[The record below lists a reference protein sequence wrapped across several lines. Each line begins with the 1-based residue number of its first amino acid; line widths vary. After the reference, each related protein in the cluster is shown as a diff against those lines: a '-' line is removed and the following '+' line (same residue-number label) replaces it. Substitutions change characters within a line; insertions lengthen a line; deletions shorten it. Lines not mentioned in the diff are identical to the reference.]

1 MKKQK
6 LARNYRFDIRL
17 IENLQKISD
26 EIGCSNTF
34 VIEQALKRFF
44 DEYQNAESIP
54 KISERQLSFPD
65 F

>member
-6 LARNYRFDIRL
+6 LARNYRFNMSL
-17 IENLQKISD
+17 IDKLQEISD

-44 DEYQNAESIP
+44 DEYQNAESTP
-54 KISERQLSFPD
+54 EISERQLSFPD

>member
-1 MKKQK
+1 MKMNK
-6 LARNYRFDIRL
+6 LARNYRFDIGL
-17 IENLQKISD
+17 IDKLQEISD

-44 DEYQNAESIP
+44 QEYQNLGYVPE
-54 KISERQLSFPD
+54 ISERQLSFPD